1 MMQRLARRLVQS
13 LQRVGWVYFTNNYCI
28 DDVAEVVVPKTPTPL
43 EFVPITAQ
51 NCERV
56 QEFRSEGLAAEFA
69 AKLRQGELGYF
80 AMASGRTVGSIWAT
94 VNRTETPIVAR
105 HHMRLLPHEAVL
117 HDGVT
122 GERSRGMGVG
132 TYMVASLSVALMTE
146 HKVSRIV
153 ADINVRNRPSLRMME
168 KLGLKAREASLSV
181 CALGS
186 LVWQMKMRPRV

>member
-1 MMQRLARRLVQS
+1 MMQRIARTLVPS
-13 LQRVGWVYFTNNYCI
+13 LQHIGWVYFTNNFCI
-28 DDVAEVVVPKTPTPL
+28 EDVGDVVVPNTPTPL
-43 EFVPITAQ
+43 DFVPMTPQ

-56 QEFRSEGLAAEFA
+56 QDFRSASLATQYAK
-69 AKLRQGELGYF
+69 KLRQDELGYF
-80 AMASGRTVGSIWAT
+80 AMASGAAVGSIWAT
-94 VNRTETPIVAR
+94 INRTEAPIVAR
-105 HHMRLLPHEAVL
+105 HHMRLLPNEAVL

-168 KLGLKAREASLSV
+168 KLGLEAKESTLSV